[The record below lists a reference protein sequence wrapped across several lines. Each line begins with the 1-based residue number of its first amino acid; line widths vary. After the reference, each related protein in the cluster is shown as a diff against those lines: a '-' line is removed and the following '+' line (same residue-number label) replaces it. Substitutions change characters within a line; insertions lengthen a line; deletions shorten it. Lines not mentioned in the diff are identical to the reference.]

1 MGVAEATMG
10 HQHESEPV
18 TKADKEM
25 SRRHKKHRAAIAKIQ
40 PMEKQL
46 VASNKYNLPH
56 AREHIDQYKKN
67 VKALVKIRK
76 EKGISR

>member
-10 HQHESEPV
+10 HQHASEPV

-25 SRRHKKHRAAIAKIQ
+25 SKRHKKHRAAVAKIHDK
-40 PMEKQL
+40 EKQL

-56 AREHIDQYKKN
+56 AREHMDQYKKN

-76 EKGISR
+76 ERSIR

>member
-1 MGVAEATMG
+1 
-10 HQHESEPV
+10 
-18 TKADKEM
+18 
-25 SRRHKKHRAAIAKIQ
+25 
-40 PMEKQL
+40 MEKQL